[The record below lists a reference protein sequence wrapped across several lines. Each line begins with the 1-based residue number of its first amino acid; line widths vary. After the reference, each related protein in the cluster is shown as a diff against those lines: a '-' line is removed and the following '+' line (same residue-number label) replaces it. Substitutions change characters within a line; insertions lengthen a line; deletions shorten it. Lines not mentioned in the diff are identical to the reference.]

1 RKVDLFQCLK
11 RLYSPTAH
19 WKSAEQYAAVEALL
33 ALETD
38 LIIRLPT
45 GVGKTA
51 AAVLPTI
58 VEQGITVFVLPLIA
72 LIEDWERR
80 LKHLGLEY
88 ERFGGSENPEL
99 KGNSKIILVTSDM
112 AKRPEWKTAIA
123 ILDQRCPVLRT
134 VIDELH
140 YYAMDHGFREDAL
153 DNAFQ
158 LWVLP
163 HQVVLMG
170 ATIPDAMERYLV
182 DQFEL
187 NTCWRGMPERRTGHG
202 RHAHQRGSSASG
214 GDTGGHDAV
223 RSLQNYQGSKNEKK
237 NPNTEGR

>member
-1 RKVDLFQCLK
+1 LK
-11 RLYSPTAH
+11 RLYGPTAH
-19 WKSAEQYAAVEALL
+19 RKSAEQYAAVEALL

-45 GVGKTA
+45 GAGKTA
-51 AAVLPTI
+51 AAVLPTM

-134 VIDELH
+134 RKSI
-140 YYAMDHGFREDAL
+140 F
-153 DNAFQ
+153 
-158 LWVLP
+158 P
-163 HQVVLMG
+163 K
-170 ATIPDAMERYLV
+170 
-182 DQFEL
+182 
-187 NTCWRGMPERRTGHG
+187 NT
-202 RHAHQRGSSASG
+202 QSFYS
-214 GDTGGHDAV
+214 
-223 RSLQNYQGSKNEKK
+223 
-237 NPNTEGR
+237 EGTAEV